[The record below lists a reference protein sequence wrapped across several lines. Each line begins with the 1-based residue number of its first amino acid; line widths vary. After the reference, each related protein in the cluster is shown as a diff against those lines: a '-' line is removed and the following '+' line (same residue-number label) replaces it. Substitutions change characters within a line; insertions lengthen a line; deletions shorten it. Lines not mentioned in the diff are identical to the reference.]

1 METREANSS
10 QEPAPDL
17 KNPYALTPEAVMEP
31 PRRMGGILRKI
42 GPGMILAASIVGS
55 GELIATTTL
64 GAQEGFIAL
73 WIIILS
79 CLIKPGIQAELGRYT
94 IATGETGLE
103 SLNRVPGPR
112 LRVNWVVWGWAIM
125 VLFTLLQV
133 GAMFGGTAEVLH
145 IIVPSVPVWAW
156 VLVLL
161 GATLGLLLGG
171 GYGRVESLAMLKVGL
186 FTFVTVLAAF
196 VLVRMPE
203 HVTWEQFASGF
214 TFDFPSTGLATAVAV
229 FGVTGVGATELFMY
243 PYWCVEKGY
252 ARFTG
257 KRDGSPGWKR
267 RADGWVRVMHV
278 DILVSLLVYTLATIA
293 FYLLGAGILHGMG
306 LVPSGKEMIPTLS
319 NLYTKTLGQWSLW
332 VFYIGAFMVLYSTI
346 FASTA
351 ANSRLYADMCRLM
364 GAFDGEDYRQRVR
377 WRNGFV
383 LFLTVVP
390 VALYFTFQSPVAMVV
405 VGGVAQALM
414 LPVVAIG
421 ALYLR
426 HKHLP
431 KEMAPPKF
439 VTAGLWVT
447 AIIIVLLMGY
457 YAVLTAQ
464 KLFAN

>member
-1 METREANSS
+1 METRELCTTG
-10 QEPAPDL
+10 QEAVEL
-17 KNPYALTPEAVMEP
+17 RNPYALNPDEVREA
-31 PRRMGGILRKI
+31 PRSLGGILRKI

-64 GAQEGFIAL
+64 GAQEGFIVL

-112 LRVNWVVWGWAIM
+112 LVVNWVVWGWAIM

-133 GAMFGGTAEVLH
+133 GAMFGGTAQVLH
-145 IIVPSVPVWAW
+145 IIFPAVSTGIW

-161 GATLGLLLGG
+161 GLTLGLLLGG
-171 GYGRVESLAMLKVGL
+171 GYSRVETLALVKVGL

-196 VLVRMPE
+196 VMMRMPE
-203 HVTWEQFASGF
+203 HFTSRELASGF
-214 TFDFPSTGLATAVAV
+214 TFDFPKAGLATAVAV

-252 ARFTG
+252 ARFAG
-257 KRDGSPGWKR
+257 KRDGSVAWKR
-267 RADGWVRVMHV
+267 RADGWVKVMHM
-278 DILVSLLVYTLATIA
+278 DILVSLCVYTLATIA

-306 LVPSGKEMIPTLS
+306 LVPSANEMIPTLS
-319 NLYTKTLGQWSLW
+319 NIYTKTLGPWSLW
-332 VFYIGAFMVLYSTI
+332 IFYIGAVMVLYSTI

-351 ANSRLYADMCRLM
+351 ANSRLYSDMCRLM
-364 GAFDGEDYRQRVR
+364 NFFPAEDYRRRIQF
-377 WRNGFV
+377 RNGFV

-390 VALYFTFQSPVAMVV
+390 VILYFTFQSPVKMVIA
-405 VGGVAQALM
+405 GGVAQALM
-414 LPVVAIG
+414 LPVVGVG

-426 HKHLP
+426 HRHLP
-431 KEMAPPKF
+431 PEMAPSKI
-439 VTAGLWVT
+439 VTALLWIT
-447 AIIIVLLMGY
+447 TIVIVVLMAY
-457 YAVLTAQ
+457 YAYLTAQ
-464 KLFAN
+464 KF